1 MKSRRLGCLTATGL
15 LAAAL
20 TLLLV
25 LGVFLLR
32 GGRMWSPGPLH
43 AQTSGVELGG
53 IASHADTGGDC
64 AACHTAPWNATTMAE
79 RCLDCHTATAAD
91 LADPMSLHGALQSQG
106 AAMDCRQCHT
116 EHQGAA
122 ANLTSA
128 DMDTFSHDLV
138 GYSLAGHGLRA
149 DGSPFTCTDC
159 HTESLARFDV
169 VTCEDCHRRDD
180 AIFMQAHVADFGT
193 DCLGCHDGIDSY
205 SRANFDHSRLV
216 FPLTGKHTDATCSG
230 CHLNSRT
237 ITDLQAAPTGCVA
250 CHAQDDA
257 HEGQFGQDCT
267 ACHNTNDW
275 REATFDHGQTAFP
288 LTGRHDGV
296 DCVEC
301 HVDRVFQSTPSD
313 CAACHVEPA
322 FHLAAFGAAA
332 CSDCHTTSAWQ
343 PARFDWPH
351 TFPLNHGDSGV
362 VACQTCHPVQVQDYT
377 CYGCHE
383 HQPDEIAEE
392 HLDEGISDFQD
403 CVSCHPT
410 GQEDEAE
417 GGNRGDD

>member
-237 ITDLQAAPTGCVA
+237 IADLQAAPRGCVA

-288 LTGRHDGV
+288 LTGRHEGV

-383 HQPDEIAEE
+383 HQPDEIAED

-417 GGNRGDD
+417 GRGGDDD